1 MKTMTSID
9 LFVQALLIFG
19 LMGTGA
25 ASILSIGG
33 KDYTLLFLLLLFL
46 TGIWQVSSAIIG
58 SFFHFNPHKSVY
70 LAASVI
76 YCSFL
81 TILASSGRWI
91 SYDDQLMRIAQLT
104 FVCIIP
110 FFAAMLYFYLSVEGA
125 NQYQKAKK
133 DAEFV

>member
-1 MKTMTSID
+1 MKTMTRID
-9 LFVQALLIFG
+9 LFTQALLIFG

-25 ASILSIGG
+25 ASIMQPN
-33 KDYTLLFLLLLFL
+33 YTLSFLLLLFL
-46 TGIWQVSSAIIG
+46 TGTWQVGSAIIG

-81 TILASSGRWI
+81 TILASNGRWI
-91 SYDDQLMRIAQLT
+91 SYDDQFIRIAQLT